1 MRATPDSRCGPRAL
15 SGATHG
21 DPRAQS
27 ALARFAAP
35 TRSAT
40 LTPRSA
46 VLTTTT
52 HVPEAEAALCAPLAS
67 RHVQEPHL
75 RLAGASAAPLPVGH
89 ARPPAA
95 ALSAVAGLL
104 LFGSSGLSPS
114 PQKTCSGRGLAL
126 GLSTI
131 SVKTALVERKRPLVR
146 ALPRLGRRSRR
157 PRVACW
163 ALVRGSLVRARS
175 LSRPWTSQPLSPA
188 HSDGAPSRPF
198 SPRALVLVAAL
209 ASADSCCSAAPLL
222 ARPVRRRPS
231 CASSS
236 CRVRACDAAPLA
248 TEVRH
253 RLRLRL
259 AWSPRAPL
267 SPLRLS
273 LTLRGTDVRSPPSV
287 RRPPSCVPSRPR
299 VRACSI
305 RSRFAAT
312 VRDRTWILPEPSCS
326 RPPFASQSL
335 ALSCAQ
341 RHRCS
346 TVAPSCA
353 GRLHAPSAALSRAR
367 FCGRASS
374 PWPRRCGSLSWLA
387 MGSIHNTPSVG
398 WRGRCRV
405 LSSARPAAG
414 RRAARGA
421 CMPFAPPSAR
431 VSLHAL
437 LPSPLSHW
445 VSRGSL
451 VILLTSALGCRV
463 ALL

>member
-1 MRATPDSRCGPRAL
+1 VRLSRLDTCRSLICGSLAPPPPFCQSVTLVRRPPLTLRSPGCFSSAAVASRRRRRKPALVEASPSASRRSLSKRRSSSVRGRSSERCRA
-15 SGATHG
+15 
-21 DPRAQS
+21 
-27 ALARFAAP
+27 
-35 TRSAT
+35 
-40 LTPRSA
+40 SA
-46 VLTTTT
+46 VDL
-52 HVPEAEAALCAPLAS
+52 AALVS
-67 RHVQEPHL
+67 H
-75 RLAGASAAPLPVGH
+75 AGPSF
-89 ARPPAA
+89 A
-95 ALSAVAGLL
+95 ALSFVPAR
-104 LFGSSGLSPS
+104 SR
-114 PQKTCSGRGLAL
+114 GRGL
-126 GLSTI
+126 
-131 SVKTALVERKRPLVR
+131 
-146 ALPRLGRRSRR
+146 RSR
-157 PRVACW
+157 
-163 ALVRGSLVRARS
+163 SL
-175 LSRPWTSQPLSPA
+175 LT

-398 WRGRCRV
+398 WRRRGRCRV

>member
-1 MRATPDSRCGPRAL
+1 M
-15 SGATHG
+15 
-21 DPRAQS
+21 
-27 ALARFAAP
+27 
-35 TRSAT
+35 
-40 LTPRSA
+40 TPRSA

-75 RLAGASAAPLPVGH
+75 RLAGASAALLPVGH

-95 ALSAVAGLL
+95 AHSAVAGLL

-299 VRACSI
+299 VRACSMI
-305 RSRFAAT
+305 SLRRDGTRSHLDSPRALVLAAAFRFSVSRPLMRSAAPLFDRCAL
-312 VRDRTWILPEPSCS
+312 VRRPPSCPL
-326 RPPFASQSL
+326 RRSL
-335 ALSCAQ
+335 ASAFLWPRFLSVASPLRLSLVVGYGFHPQHAVGGLATPRQVSRALVCATGGWSA
-341 RHRCS
+341 RR
-346 TVAPSCA
+346 TR
-353 GRLHAPSAALSRAR
+353 RLHALCTSIGAR
-367 FCGRASS
+367 E
-374 PWPRRCGSLSWLA
+374 
-387 MGSIHNTPSVG
+387 
-398 WRGRCRV
+398 
-405 LSSARPAAG
+405 SARPSTLSSFTLG
-414 RRAARGA
+414 L
-421 CMPFAPPSAR
+421 SR
-431 VSLHAL
+431 VSCHPPHLCIGMSRCSFVSSL
-437 LPSPLSHW
+437 TDPLYSRPN
-445 VSRGSL
+445 VSVHRYVGR
-451 VILLTSALGCRV
+451 AQ
-463 ALL
+463 